1 MRQPGYMVQDTVG
14 LTCVHLNTSAF
25 PTSISGGAERARKF
39 LRNHT
44 IPSMMNKKQTKAFPL
59 RRLGVRSWG

>member
-1 MRQPGYMVQDTVG
+1 MG
-14 LTCVHLNTSAF
+14 LTFFHLNTSAF
-25 PTSISGGAERARKF
+25 LTSISGGAERAREF

-59 RRLGVRSWG
+59 RRLRVRSLASG